1 MTAPGIPQV
10 EATAVKTAISAAS
23 VMNHVKNN
31 RLEYIGLVILG
42 HLLGL
47 SDRLLAQLNGVC
59 F

>member
-1 MTAPGIPQV
+1 MITPEQTT
-10 EATAVKTAISAAS
+10 EATVKTAVTAAS

-31 RLEYIGLVILG
+31 RLEYIGLIILG

>member
-1 MTAPGIPQV
+1 MTLPGTQT
-10 EATAVKTAISAAS
+10 EAAAVKTAVTAAS

-31 RLEYIGLVILG
+31 RLEYIGLIILG

>member
-1 MTAPGIPQV
+1 MSAAPTPEV
-10 EATAVKTAISAAS
+10 TVKTAITAAS

-31 RLEYIGLVILG
+31 RLEYIGLIILG

-47 SDRLLAQLNGVC
+47 FDRLLAQLNGVC

>member
-1 MTAPGIPQV
+1 MITPDTTKTEI
-10 EATAVKTAISAAS
+10 VKTAITAS
-23 VMNHVKNN
+23 SVITHVKNN

-47 SDRLLAQLNGVC
+47 SDRVLAQLNGVC

>member
-1 MTAPGIPQV
+1 MTLPGTQT
-10 EATAVKTAISAAS
+10 EATAVKTAITAAS
-23 VMNHVKNN
+23 VMNHEKNN
-31 RLEYIGLVILG
+31 RLEYIGLIILG

>member
-1 MTAPGIPQV
+1 MTLPGTQP
-10 EATAVKTAISAAS
+10 EATAVKTAITAAS

-31 RLEYIGLVILG
+31 RLEYIGLIILG

>member
-1 MTAPGIPQV
+1 MITEAPATETVQKAITA
-10 EATAVKTAISAAS
+10 SS
-23 VMNHVKNN
+23 VITHVKNN
-31 RLEYIGLVILG
+31 RLEYIGLIILG

>member
-1 MTAPGIPQV
+1 MATTPLEQAP
-10 EATAVKTAISAAS
+10 VKTAITVAS

>member
-1 MTAPGIPQV
+1 MIGTESTTTETVQKAITA
-10 EATAVKTAISAAS
+10 SS
-23 VMNHVKNN
+23 VITHVKNN
-31 RLEYIGLVILG
+31 RLEYIGLIILG

>member
-1 MTAPGIPQV
+1 MVAITPDT
-10 EATAVKTAISAAS
+10 ETVKTAITAS
-23 VMNHVKNN
+23 SVITHVKNN

>member
-1 MTAPGIPQV
+1 MTTTPLEQ
-10 EATAVKTAISAAS
+10 TTVKTAITAAS

-31 RLEYIGLVILG
+31 RLEYIGLIILG